1 MRFLYSATMRRRQF
15 ILSGVAAVWP
25 LAVRAQQSER
35 MRQIAVLMGSADDAE
50 GQRHLTAFRQGLQ
63 ALSWTDGRNI
73 RTDYRWA
80 GGDADRMRTFAK
92 EVVKQQPDVML
103 IETTPQVAAFMQ
115 ESRTIPIVFVNVS
128 DPIGSGFV
136 ASLARPGGAVT
147 GFISNEPSLGG
158 KWVQVLNDIA
168 PRVRRVGFMFN
179 PNTAPYVGPFFGSAE
194 AAAATYRVELIAVP
208 IHDETEMEEKVGAF
222 AREPAG
228 GLIVM
233 PEIFTTVHHK
243 RIVALADQYH
253 LPTVHA
259 FRFFATSGGLISYGV
274 DIADQ
279 FRRAASYVDRILR
292 GEKPGD
298 LPVQAQTR
306 LAMVI
311 NLKTAKALGLD
322 VPPTLLI
329 RADEV
334 IE

>member
-1 MRFLYSATMRRRQF
+1 VNRRDFITLLGGAT
-15 ILSGVAAVWP
+15 AWP
-25 LAVRAQQSER
+25 LAARAQQGER
-35 MRQIAVLMGSADDAE
+35 MRQIAVLMGSADDTE
-50 GQRHLTAFRQGLQ
+50 GRRHLTAFWEGLQGLG
-63 ALSWTDGRNI
+63 WTDGRNI
-73 RTDYRWA
+73 RTDTRWA
-80 GGDADRMRTFAK
+80 GGDADRMRSFAK
-92 EVVKQQPDVML
+92 EVVKQKPDVML

-147 GFISNEPSLGG
+147 GFISNEPSLGS

-168 PRVRRVGFMFN
+168 PGVRRVGFMFN
-179 PNTAPYVGPFFGSAE
+179 PNTAPYVGPFFRSAE
-194 AAAATYRVELIAVP
+194 AAAATYRVELIALPV
-208 IHDETEMEEKVGAF
+208 HDEAEMEERVGAF

-243 RIVALADQYH
+243 QIVALANQYH

-292 GEKPGD
+292 GAKPAD
-298 LPVQAQTR
+298 LPVQAQVR
-306 LAMVI
+306 LAMII
-311 NLKTAKALGLD
+311 NLKTARALGLE
-322 VPPTLLI
+322 VPATLLA

>member
-1 MRFLYSATMRRRQF
+1 MASHIGRRKFLAT
-15 ILSGVAAVWP
+15 LGGAAAWPVAARGQQAEP
-25 LAVRAQQSER
+25 L
-35 MRQIAVLMGSADDAE
+35 RQIAVLMGSADDTE
-50 GQRHLTAFRQGLQ
+50 GLRHLTAFREELQ
-63 ALSWTDGRNI
+63 KLGWTDGRNI
-73 RTDYRWA
+73 QTDYRWA
-80 GGDADRMRTFAK
+80 AGDADRMRTFAK
-92 EVVKQQPDVML
+92 EVVKQRPDVML

-115 ESRTIPIVFVNVS
+115 ESRAIPIVFVNVS
-128 DPIGSGFV
+128 DPVGSGFV
-136 ASLARPGGAVT
+136 TSLSRPGGMVT
-147 GFISNEPSLGG
+147 GFISNEPSLGS

-168 PRVRRVGFMFN
+168 PRVRRIAFMFN
-179 PNTAPYVGPFFGSAE
+179 PNTAPYVEPFLRSAE
-194 AAAATYRVELIAVP
+194 AAAATYGVELISLQV
-208 IHDETEMEEKVGAF
+208 HDETEMEETVGAF

-243 RIVALADQYH
+243 RIVALANQYH

-279 FRRAASYVDRILR
+279 FRRAASYVDRIRR

-322 VPPTLLI
+322 VSPTLLI

>member
-1 MRFLYSATMRRRQF
+1 MKRRNF
-15 ILSGVAAVWP
+15 ITLLGGAAAWP
-25 LAVRAQQSER
+25 LAARVQQPER
-35 MRQIAVLMGSADDAE
+35 LRQIAVLMGSADDTE
-50 GQRHLTAFRQGLQ
+50 GLRHLTAFREELQ
-63 ALSWTDGRNI
+63 KLGWTDGRNI
-73 RTDYRWA
+73 QTDYRWA
-80 GGDADRMRTFAK
+80 AGDADRMRTFAK
-92 EVVKQQPDVML
+92 EVVKQRPDVML

-115 ESRTIPIVFVNVS
+115 ESRAIPIVFVNVS
-128 DPIGSGFV
+128 DPVGSGFV
-136 ASLARPGGAVT
+136 TSLSRPGGMVT
-147 GFISNEPSLGG
+147 GFISNEPSLGS

-168 PRVRRVGFMFN
+168 PHVRRIGFMFN
-179 PNTAPYVGPFFGSAE
+179 PNTAPYVEPFLRSAE
-194 AAAATYRVELIAVP
+194 TAAATYGVELISLQV
-208 IHDETEMEEKVGAF
+208 HDETEMEETVGAF
-222 AREPAG
+222 GREPAG

-322 VPPTLLI
+322 VSPTLLI

>member
-1 MRFLYSATMRRRQF
+1 MKRRTF
-15 ILSGVAAVWP
+15 ISLLGGAAAVWP
-25 LAVRAQQSER
+25 LAARAQQGER
-35 MRQIAVLMGSADDAE
+35 MRQIAVLMGSADDTE
-50 GQRHLTAFRQGLQ
+50 GRRHLTAFREGLQ
-63 ALSWTDGRNI
+63 ALGWADGRNL

-80 GGDADRMRTFAK
+80 AGDADRMRSFAK
-92 EVVKQQPDVML
+92 EVVKQRPEVML

-136 ASLARPGGAVT
+136 ASLAHPGGAVT
-147 GFISNEPSLGG
+147 GFISNEPALGS

-168 PRVRRVGFMFN
+168 PRVRRVGFLFN
-179 PNTAPYVGPFFGSAE
+179 PSTAPYVGPFFRSAE
-194 AAAATYRVELIAVP
+194 AAAATYGVELTALP
-208 IHDETEMEEKVGAF
+208 IHDEIEMDDKLGTF
-222 AREPAG
+222 GREPAG

-243 RIVALADQYH
+243 RIVALANQYR

-311 NLKTAKALGLD
+311 NLNTAKALGLD